1 MAANQ
6 AIEYAPQC
14 GDLTVESLI
23 FYNNNVV
30 GNFSYPQS
38 APAYKEICKFFMN
51 CPLAEAITRTPSVIY
66 QNFLREFWCTAI
78 AYDPNPPADDSV
90 VRPLKEY
97 KIKFTMMNGKMPHL
111 WTKVD
116 IGEIIYSDL
125 VTRLTN
131 MSRQKY
137 VSYPRFISCALEVLL
152 GSNYTQDENF
162 RSSLA
167 ILSNSNFSKDPS
179 KVTPIELTTFI
190 IVVNNRETSVSP
202 LPFSVKKNKAKSQTV
217 TLTLPKSQGL
227 EASRALSRNR
237 NKPKSK
243 KTTPEVQVTPPTMPT
258 EDSEKTQSVSSGKAV
273 NPQDTER
280 TTQLAV
286 KGSYSPLD
294 EGTRKSQPLPEG
306 PHKDK
311 DLEGLNLPANMEP
324 STNLVLTLAGTD
336 AKYQVDQTQ
345 STRLRYRPLTKNK
358 GETSSEV
365 KSDTKTLLLTTDAD
379 VQALLLSDDDLA
391 ESEDDEF
398 EAEIPT
404 KERVSEEHQSP
415 TPHKEQPESS
425 HAKDTDAFDSES
437 SSCLETFRPY
447 DNFTKHEEAAASY
460 ADLKA
465 FIEEYYE
472 ENVDH
477 RAQTDK
483 LFQETM
489 TSLNKISKAGVDER
503 AKLLK
508 SLNRVSETLKA

>member
-6 AIEYAPQC
+6 AI
-14 GDLTVESLI
+14 D
-23 FYNNNVV
+23 
-30 GNFSYPQS
+30 YPQS

-51 CPLAEAITRTPSVIY
+51 CPLAEAVTRTPSVIY
-66 QNFLREFWCTAI
+66 QNFLRKFWCIAI

-90 VRPLKEY
+90 
-97 KIKFTMMNGKMPHL
+97 
-111 WTKVD
+111 
-116 IGEIIYSDL
+116 
-125 VTRLTN
+125 
-131 MSRQKY
+131 
-137 VSYPRFISCALEVLL
+137 
-152 GSNYTQDENF
+152 
-162 RSSLA
+162 
-167 ILSNSNFSKDPS
+167 DPS
-179 KVTPIELTTFI
+179 KVTPIELMASMI
-190 IVVNNRETSVSP
+190 SVNNRGTLVSQ
-202 LPFSVKKNKAKSQTV
+202 LPFSIKKKKGKSQIV
-217 TLTLPKSQGL
+217 TPTLPKSQGP
-227 EASRALSRNR
+227 EASGALSRKR

-243 KTTPEVQVTPPTMPT
+243 KTTPKVQVTPPTVPT
-258 EDSEKTQSVSSGKAV
+258 EDSEKTQSVSSVKTV
-273 NPQDTER
+273 IPQDTER
-280 TTQLAV
+280 TTQLAI
-286 KGSYSPLD
+286 KGSHSPLD

-306 PHKDK
+306 PHRDK
-311 DLEGLNLPANMEP
+311 DSEGLNLPADMEP
-324 STNLVLTLAGTD
+324 STNLVLTLLGTD

-345 STRLRYRPLTKNK
+345 STRLRYWSLTKNK

-447 DNFTKHEEAAASY
+447 DNFVPVTKRVLVQNLQHILEVLYAQVAEDNWTKHEEDGASY
-460 ADLKA
+460 ADLKD
-465 FIEEYYE
+465 FIEEYYK

-483 LFQETM
+483 HFQETM
-489 TSLNKISKAGVDER
+489 TSHNKISKAGVDER

-508 SLNRVSETLKA
+508 SLNRVSETLKADSALKEEMKKMAESNTTISGNITNLIELLKNAKLPEVITKLDAFHSTLNTLST